1 MFFRPLTS
9 SFSWENSLLPLGSPR
24 RSWPGFNLAFPAAY
38 DVYRLEDR
46 VEVWIDLP
54 GLNPEDIDLTVSGR
68 SLEISGR
75 RERPAA
81 EGETITAGRSHGEFK
96 YHLQLS
102 SELDPNR
109 VTAEIADGVLK
120 VKLPLAEEVK
130 PRKIAVGAVTSAA
143 PDASESAGG
152 LEETQDSDF

>member
-1 MFFRPLTS
+1 MFFRPLTP
-9 SFSWENSLLPLGSPR
+9 SFNWENSLLPVGSPH
-24 RSWPGFNLAFPAAY
+24 RSWPGADLAFPAAY

-46 VEVWIDLP
+46 VEVWLDLP

-81 EGETITAGRSHGEFK
+81 EGETIKAGRSHGEFK

-102 SELDPNR
+102 SELDPSR
-109 VTAEIADGVLK
+109 VTAESADGVLK

-130 PRKIAVGAVTSAA
+130 PRKIAVGAAASAA
-143 PDASESAGG
+143 LDASGSAGAP
-152 LEETQDSDF
+152 EETQGSDA